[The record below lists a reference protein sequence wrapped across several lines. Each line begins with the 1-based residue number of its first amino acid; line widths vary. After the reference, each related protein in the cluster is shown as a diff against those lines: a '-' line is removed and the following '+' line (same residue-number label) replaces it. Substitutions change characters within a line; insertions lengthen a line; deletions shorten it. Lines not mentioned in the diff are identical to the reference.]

1 MKVLHCIPGM
11 GGGGAE
17 RQLAYLA
24 GPLAA
29 LGWSVH
35 VALGTGG
42 PNLERLTA
50 GGAMVHRLTAAGN
63 HDPRL
68 AWRLARLI
76 ARERPDVVQVWFVQM
91 EVLGGI
97 AAELT
102 GTPWV
107 LSERSAAQAYPPSP
121 KNRAR
126 VLIARRADAIVANSA
141 AGEAYWKA
149 RAPRVPRFVIPNALP
164 LDEIDAVS
172 PSVSPGIQVK
182 PGDSVVLFAGR
193 FGPEKNVDS
202 LVAALQEVVRRP
214 RTMAVL
220 CGDGPLR
227 EGLQAAIAG
236 ARLDDRIL
244 MPGYVEDLWPLM
256 KRADAIVSVGLFE
269 GHPNAV
275 LEAMASGRPL
285 VVSDIAAHRAILDD
299 RSAFWVDPR
308 DAVNIA
314 TTLIRVLDD
323 PAEASARAAAARAR
337 VTGWSI
343 RQAAAQYDHVYRQV
357 LARRSTTR
365 AEAAV

>member
-24 GPLAA
+24 QPLAA
-29 LGWSVH
+29 CGWSVH
-35 VALGTGG
+35 VALGNGG
-42 PNLERLTA
+42 PNLERLAA
-50 GGAMVHRLTAAGN
+50 GGAVVHRLTAAGN

-76 ARERPDVVQVWFVQM
+76 ARERPDIVQVWFVQM

-107 LSERSAAQAYPPSP
+107 LSERSSAQAYPPSL
-121 KNRAR
+121 KNLAR

-141 AGEAYWKA
+141 AGDAYWKA
-149 RAPRVPRFVIPNALP
+149 RAPQVPRFVIPNALP
-164 LDEIDAVS
+164 LDEIDAAS
-172 PSVSPGIQVK
+172 PSVPAGITVR
-182 PGDSVVLFAGR
+182 PDDSVVLFAGR
-193 FGPEKNVDS
+193 FGQEKNVDT
-202 LVAALQEVVRRP
+202 LVAALREVVKRP
-214 RTMAVL
+214 RTIALL

-227 EGLQAAIAG
+227 ERLKAAIAG
-236 ARLDDRIL
+236 ARLEDRIL

-285 VVSDIAAHRAILDD
+285 VLSDIAAHRAVLDD

-308 DAVNIA
+308 DAANIA
-314 TTLIRVLDD
+314 ATLMRVLDD
-323 PAEASARAAAARAR
+323 PGEASSRAAAARLRA
-337 VTGWSI
+337 TGWSI
-343 RQAAAQYDHVYRQV
+343 RQAAAQYDHLYRQV
-357 LARRSTTR
+357 LTRRSSG
-365 AEAAV
+365 AAV